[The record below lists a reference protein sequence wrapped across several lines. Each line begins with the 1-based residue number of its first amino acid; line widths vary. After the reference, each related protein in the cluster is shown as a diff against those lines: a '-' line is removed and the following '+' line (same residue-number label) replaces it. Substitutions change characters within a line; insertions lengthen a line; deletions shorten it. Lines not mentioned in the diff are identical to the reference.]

1 MKKVINFIKEEWI
14 FIIILLAV
22 FAAGGFLRFWQLDTL
37 PPGLQYD
44 EAYNGTDAVKALENG
59 KFELFYPD
67 NNGREGLY
75 INVIAVFFNTFGI
88 SMATLRAV
96 SAIFGLFAL
105 FGFAL
110 LIKELKL
117 SRLSMLLGTFMMSFS
132 FWAINFSRT
141 AYRGI
146 MVPFLI
152 VWIFYFFY
160 LGLQKKN
167 GWFIA
172 LAGLLTGFGFHTY
185 ISFRVVP
192 LIFIIVV
199 LGGIIFEKGYIKTY
213 WKKALIFIFA
223 TVITLAPILIYFYQH
238 QGDLIGRSNAVSVF
252 NSPDASFP
260 AALGKSLAYHI
271 GAFFVHGDPS
281 QRHNQGAL
289 PLLPATWSI
298 LFGLGLIISIKE
310 IIENIIQR
318 IKKKKKYKP
327 SRLLQVSIFAQACF
341 WTMLIPGVLSI
352 EGIPHA
358 LRIIG
363 AIPAVFLITVLPF
376 EYAINLYEKIR
387 KSKNLKLKPWRWNV
401 LRGSVIGLV
410 ILVLISGGLQA
421 YLYFGVWAKDTKT
434 LDSFER
440 KLYDLGLTIKQQEP
454 KENNFIVIPEKYLS
468 FNVYISPDHKDSS
481 FKTTELVAYPEYKSF
496 FFWYPLDAIK
506 HSTCEK
512 ALYVFEEADEWL
524 IESFKIKCPELEA
537 QKIKPEG
544 GIYNFWVL
552 R

>member
-22 FAAGGFLRFWQLDTL
+22 FTAGGLLRFWQLDTI

-44 EAYNGTDAVKALENG
+44 EAYNGTDAIKALENG
-59 KFELFYPD
+59 KFEIFYPD

-88 SMATLRAV
+88 NMVVLRAV
-96 SAIFGLFAL
+96 SAVFGLFAL

-110 LIKELKL
+110 LVKELKL
-117 SRLSMLLGTFMMSFS
+117 SRLSMLLGIFMMSFS

-160 LGLQKKN
+160 LGLRRKN

-172 LAGLLTGFGFHTY
+172 LSGLLTGIGFHTY

-192 LIFIIVV
+192 LIFFIVV

-238 QGDLIGRSNAVSVF
+238 QSDLIGRSNAVSVF
-252 NSPDASFP
+252 NSPDMSLP
-260 AALGKSLAYHI
+260 TALGKSLAYHV
-271 GAFFVHGDPS
+271 GAFFIHGDPN
-281 QRHNQGAL
+281 QRHNHGAL

-298 LFGLGLIISIKE
+298 LFGLGLVISIKE
-310 IIENIIQR
+310 IIVNIIQR

-363 AIPAVFLITVLPF
+363 AIPAVFLIAVLPF

-401 LRGSVIGLV
+401 LRGSLIGLV

-421 YLYFGVWAKDTKT
+421 YLYFGVWAKDNKT
-434 LDSFER
+434 FDSFER
-440 KLYDLGLTIKQQEP
+440 KLYDLGLAIKQQEP
-454 KENNFIVIPEKYLS
+454 KENNFIIVPDPI
-468 FNVYISPDHKDSS
+468 YISENKRDSS
-481 FKTTELVAYPEYKSF
+481 YKTSELVAYPEYKSF
-496 FFWYPLDAIK
+496 FFWHPLDAIR
-506 HSTCEK
+506 HSTCEN
-512 ALYVFEEADEWL
+512 ALYVFAESDEWL

-537 QKIKPEG
+537 QKVKPEG
-544 GIYNFWVL
+544 GIYNFWIL